1 MKRATKRGVETVVAA
16 LVSVMLLIMGAPVM
30 AEEAEPELPSVE
42 EVNRHLDQLYRAE
55 SSRARIKMTIQTQ
68 RRGIREL
75 EMESWTR
82 GEEEAL
88 FVIRSPA
95 REAGTATL
103 RTEEGLWNYAPRAD
117 RLVRIPTGM
126 LSDQW
131 MGSHLTNDDLVR
143 ETGYE
148 DDYQVELSWGEE
160 NGERVLVATM
170 IPKEGA
176 PVVYT
181 RVVYTLDG
189 EDWTPRRAEF
199 FDGDRKVR
207 TMEFSDVREV
217 DGRKVPHTMTVR
229 PEDGSGEFTRMEYQ
243 ELAFDVEIDASV
255 FTRRGLRRIAR

>member
-1 MKRATKRGVETVVAA
+1 MKRKSRAMRMGLAAMVILALAMFLAAPAVA
-16 LVSVMLLIMGAPVM
+16 
-30 AEEAEPELPSVE
+30 EEPELPSVE
-42 EVNRHLDQLYRAE
+42 EVNRHLDRLYRAE
-55 SSRARIKMTIQTQ
+55 SSQARMKMTITTE
-68 RRGIREL
+68 RRGTREL
-75 EMESWTR
+75 EMEAWTK
-82 GEEEAL
+82 GEDLAL
-88 FVIRSPA
+88 FVIRAPA

-148 DDYQVELSWGEE
+148 SDYEVELSWGEE
-160 NGERVLVATM
+160 DGERVLVATM
-170 IPKEGA
+170 VPKEGA

-181 RVVYTLDG
+181 QVVYTLDG
-189 EDWTPRRAEF
+189 ENWTPRKAEF

-217 DGRKVPHTMTVR
+217 DGRQVPHTMTVR
-229 PEDGSGEFTRMEYQ
+229 PEDGSGEFTRMEYR
-243 ELAFDVEIDASV
+243 ELAFDMEIDESI